1 MISSG
6 LADVLGFLGALT
18 ILGGYAY
25 QTLRRAAPDLL
36 SGVLNLVGAA
46 LLAMSLT
53 VHYNLPALCLEL
65 AWAAI
70 ALFGLVRAARG
81 PA

>member
-1 MISSG
+1 MISSA
-6 LADVLGFLGALT
+6 LADVLGFAGAVT
-18 ILGGYAY
+18 ILAGYAY
-25 QTLRRAAPDLL
+25 QTLRAAAPDLL
-36 SGVLNLVGAA
+36 SGVLNFIGAA

-53 VHYNLPALCLEL
+53 VHYNLPALLLEI

-70 ALFGLVRAARG
+70 ALVGLLRLTRT

>member
-1 MISSG
+1 MPSWF
-6 LADVLGFLGALT
+6 ADFLGFAGALT
-18 ILGGYAY
+18 ILAGYAY
-25 QTLRRAAPDLL
+25 QTLRRTAPDLL
-36 SGVLNLVGAA
+36 SGSLNFAGAA
-46 LLAMSLT
+46 LLAMSLS

-70 ALFGLVRAARG
+70 ALVGLARLARR